1 MKDEVDI
8 ANLARRVLSFFGLE
22 LRWIASAKQIWVIEA
37 MTGDLVTACME
48 RSANELFEQP
58 LEAHFL
64 ESRCRSDDSEIAYR
78 AFIESLGSIKKW
90 SYGLDAETLEPKKI
104 LDNPFF
110 NHRSLEE
117 IAVKLDLLAE
127 EKKREEYENEAY
139 PRGNTLNCST
149 QPYWLEVLE
158 RSKILGCENHR

>member
-8 ANLARRVLSFFGLE
+8 ASLARKVLSFFGLE
-22 LRWIASAKQIWVIEA
+22 LRWIASAKQIWVVEA

-58 LEAHFL
+58 LEVARDSIL
-64 ESRCRSDDSEIAYR
+64 LKDDYEIAYR
-78 AFIESLGSIKKW
+78 TFIESLGSIKKW
-90 SYGLDAETLEPKKI
+90 SYGLDVETLEPKKI

-117 IAVKLDLLAE
+117 IAVKLDLLVPE
-127 EKKREEYENEAY
+127 EKKEDDN
-139 PRGNTLNCST
+139 
-149 QPYWLEVLE
+149 E
-158 RSKILGCENHR
+158 RSCKNS

>member
-48 RSANELFEQP
+48 QSADELFEQP
-58 LEAHFL
+58 LEVARDSIL
-64 ESRCRSDDSEIAYR
+64 LKRDSILLKDDYEIAYR
-78 AFIESLGSIKKW
+78 TFIESLGSIKKW
-90 SYGLDAETLEPKKI
+90 SYGLDVETLEPKKI

-110 NHRSLEE
+110 KCRSLEE
-117 IAVKLDLLAE
+117 IAVKLDLLAG
-127 EKKREEYENEAY
+127 EK
-139 PRGNTLNCST
+139 
-149 QPYWLEVLE
+149 E
-158 RSKILGCENHR
+158 R